1 LTLFAFALPVRIAL
15 GVGMA
20 RPPAP
25 CGTLSAYK
33 RHKRKGEP
41 VDQACMA
48 AMRADSASRAARV
61 DDDAQ
66 SAPIVALPGGSVE
79 MPEAPHGDVDARA
92 ELLANMALVKKAME
106 AIAEADPLKI
116 VTLSKRHSE
125 LVDELVKVSGTAPP
139 GGAAEE
145 ADPFAFL
152 GDAARRSAPAP
163 RKSS

>member
-1 LTLFAFALPVRIAL
+1 
-15 GVGMA
+15 MA

-33 RHKRKGEP
+33 RHKRKGEA

-48 AMRADSASRAARV
+48 AMKADSAARSGRG

-66 SAPIVALPGGSVE
+66 SAPIVTLPGGSVKF
-79 MPEAPHGDVDARA
+79 PDAPVVDVDARA

-106 AIAEADPLKI
+106 AIAEVDPMKI

-125 LVDELVKVSGTAPP
+125 LVDELVKVSGTAPAGSP
-139 GGAAEE
+139 QKE

-152 GDAARRSAPAP
+152 GDASRRPAPAP
-163 RKSS
+163 RISS

>member
-1 LTLFAFALPVRIAL
+1 
-15 GVGMA
+15 MA

-41 VDQACMA
+41 VDPACMA
-48 AMRADSASRAARV
+48 AMKADSASRRASA

-66 SAPIVALPGGSVE
+66 SSPIVALPGGSVE
-79 MPEAPHGDVDARA
+79 MPAAPKADVDARA

-125 LVDELVKVSGTAPP
+125 LVDELVKVSGTRPA
-139 GGAAEE
+139 GSVGSEE

-152 GDAARRSAPAP
+152 GDAARGPAPAP

>member
-1 LTLFAFALPVRIAL
+1 
-15 GVGMA
+15 MA

-33 RHKRKGEP
+33 RHKRKGEA

-48 AMRADSASRAARV
+48 AMKADSAARSGTG

-66 SAPIVALPGGSVE
+66 SAPIVTLPGGSVE
-79 MPEAPHGDVDARA
+79 MPAAPAGDVDARA

-116 VTLSKRHSE
+116 VTLSKWHSE
-125 LVDELVKVSGTAPP
+125 LVDELVKVSGTAVA
-139 GGAAEE
+139 GSSAAEE

-152 GDAARRSAPAP
+152 GDAARGPAPAP

>member
-1 LTLFAFALPVRIAL
+1 
-15 GVGMA
+15 MA

-33 RHKRKGEP
+33 RHKRKREA
-41 VDQACMA
+41 VDIACMK
-48 AMRADSASRAARV
+48 AMNADSASRRAGA

-66 SAPIVALPGGSVE
+66 SAPVVALPGGSVE
-79 MPEAPHGDVDARA
+79 MPAAPAGDVDARA

-125 LVDELVKVSGTAPP
+125 LVDELVKVSGLAP
-139 GGAAEE
+139 GAPAASGE
-145 ADPFAFL
+145 ADPFAGFF
-152 GDAARRSAPAP
+152 GGSAGRPAP
-163 RKSS
+163 TPRKAS

>member
-1 LTLFAFALPVRIAL
+1 
-15 GVGMA
+15 MA

-33 RHKRKGEP
+33 RHKRKGEA
-41 VDQACMA
+41 VDQPCMA
-48 AMRADSASRAARV
+48 AMRADSASRTASA

-66 SAPIVALPGGSVE
+66 SAPIVTLPGGSVK
-79 MPEAPHGDVDARA
+79 MPAPPEVDVDARA

-125 LVDELVKVSGTAPP
+125 LVDELVKVSGPVA
-139 GGAAEE
+139 GGAPSKE

-152 GDAARRSAPAP
+152 GDSARGPAPAP

>member
-1 LTLFAFALPVRIAL
+1 MP
-15 GVGMA
+15 

-33 RHKRKGEP
+33 RHKRKGEA

-48 AMRADSASRAARV
+48 AMRADSSGRKASV

-66 SAPIVALPGGSVE
+66 SAPIVRLLGGSVE
-79 MPEAPHGDVDARA
+79 MPDAPAGDVDARA

-125 LVDELVKVSGTAPP
+125 LVDELVKVSGTAPSDSAV
-139 GGAAEE
+139 GEG
-145 ADPFAFL
+145 DPFAFL
-152 GDAARRSAPAP
+152 GDSARGPAPAP

>member
-1 LTLFAFALPVRIAL
+1 
-15 GVGMA
+15 MA

-33 RHKRKGEP
+33 RHKRKGET

-48 AMRADSASRAARV
+48 AMKADSASRRAGV

-66 SAPIVALPGGSVE
+66 SAPIVTLPGGSVE
-79 MPEAPHGDVDARA
+79 MPAAPAGDVDARA

-116 VTLSKRHSE
+116 VQLSKRHSE
-125 LVDELVKVSGTAPP
+125 LVDELVKVSGTVLA
-139 GGAAEE
+139 GSSEKE

-152 GDAARRSAPAP
+152 GNAARGSAPAP

>member
-1 LTLFAFALPVRIAL
+1 
-15 GVGMA
+15 MA

-33 RHKRKGEP
+33 RHKRKGEA
-41 VDQACMA
+41 VDPACMA
-48 AMRADSASRAARV
+48 AMKADSAERSGRG

-66 SAPIVALPGGSVE
+66 SAPIVTLPGGSVE
-79 MPEAPHGDVDARA
+79 MPAAPAGDVDARA

-125 LVDELVKVSGTAPP
+125 LVDELVKVSGTRPTGDGEAK
-139 GGAAEE
+139 GG
-145 ADPFAFL
+145 DPFDGIFA
-152 GDAARRSAPAP
+152 GAPGRSASPP
-163 RKSS
+163 RVQA

>member
-1 LTLFAFALPVRIAL
+1 
-15 GVGMA
+15 M
-20 RPPAP
+20 
-25 CGTLSAYK
+25 K
-33 RHKRKGEP
+33 
-41 VDQACMA
+41 
-48 AMRADSASRAARV
+48 ADSVSRRAGA

-79 MPEAPHGDVDARA
+79 MPAAPHGDVDARA

-125 LVDELVKVSGTAPP
+125 LVDELVKVSGTAPAAAP
-139 GGAAEE
+139 GE
-145 ADPFAFL
+145 ADPFAGFF
-152 GDAARRSAPAP
+152 GGSAGRPAPTP